1 MTIQTAEIEDILMG
15 KQAIPT
21 FDRAIYQSIQ
31 NRWDQIAKPLRSF
44 GKLEEVHAR
53 IGAIQGQSVPD
64 FQSME
69 LLVCCADHGIVEE
82 GVSQSDQSVTAICA
96 ENIGRGHS
104 TAGILAASAGA
115 GITAV
120 DVGMDQPEP
129 VPVTLYRRVVK
140 GTRNF
145 LREPAMTQAEFH
157 QALQVGLNLVKDSKK
172 QGITLLGIGEMG
184 IGNTTSAAV
193 LTGKMLH
200 LTADEVLGPGAGLSQ
215 EGLSRKKRVIE
226 KALSMDVPE
235 NVESIGCSFGGLELA
250 SMSGI
255 IVGGALYGIPVIL
268 DGMLSQVSA
277 LMAERLAP
285 GVKEFLIPSHESKE
299 PASKALCQALGL
311 EPIIQGNMAAG
322 EGTGAA
328 LMMSLL
334 KPVDR
339 VYREAKRFDGY
350 GMEPYEHYE
359 RSPEE

>member
-1 MTIQTAEIEDILMG
+1 MKATEIEDILTG
-15 KQAIPT
+15 NQPIPA
-21 FDRAIYQSIQ
+21 FNGGVYQSIQ

-44 GKLEEVHAR
+44 GKLEEAHAR
-53 IGAIQGQSVPD
+53 IGAVQGQSVPD

-96 ENIGRGHS
+96 ENIGRGQS

-115 GITAV
+115 GIAAV
-120 DVGMDQPEP
+120 DVGMNQPEP
-129 VPVTLYRRVVK
+129 VPVTRYRRVAK

-157 QALQVGLNLVKDSKK
+157 QALQVGLDLVKDNKRR
-172 QGITLLGIGEMG
+172 GITLLGIGEMG

-200 LTADEVLGPGAGLSQ
+200 LTAHEVLGPGAGLSQ

-226 KALSMDVPE
+226 KAISMDVPE
-235 NVESIGCSFGGLELA
+235 NVESIACSFGGLELA
-250 SMSGI
+250 AMSGI
-255 IVGGALYGIPVIL
+255 IIGGALYGIPVIL

-277 LMAERLAP
+277 LMAERLTP

-334 KPVDR
+334 KPVDQ
-339 VYREAKRFDGY
+339 VYRKAKRFDGY

-359 RSPEE
+359 RSPEV